1 MGFRVLTLTAG
12 LNAEVAFCC
21 TAVQRAIK
29 FENMLEYLKLILT
42 KRKLQ
47 KTSAQTPSVCLAPA
61 GDKVRLSEEL
71 TLK

>member
-1 MGFRVLTLTAG
+1 MCFKVFTVTAG

-29 FENMLEYLKLILT
+29 FENMLELNFNK
-42 KRKLQ
+42 KE
-47 KTSAQTPSVCLAPA
+47 TSAQKQPHQFVCCLP
-61 GDKVRLSEEL
+61 GEKVKLSEEL